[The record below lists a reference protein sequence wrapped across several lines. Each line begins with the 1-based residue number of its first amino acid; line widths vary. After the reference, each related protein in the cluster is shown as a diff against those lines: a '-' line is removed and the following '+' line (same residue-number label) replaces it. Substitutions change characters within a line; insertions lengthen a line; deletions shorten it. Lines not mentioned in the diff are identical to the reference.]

1 MSRDDLNSST
11 LLRMAVEVIVNRS
24 HDAPL
29 QSVSTALAGTVWET
43 MQEGLHAATLFG
55 RTRLCGIQQ
64 GTVGEAG
71 VLKKTG
77 RSEGVAHRG
86 AHGLQGKQDL
96 WFPRPLRI
104 SPQDVPGKKLCFT
117 HSPSRVTLAPNA

>member
-11 LLRMAVEVIVNRS
+11 LLRMAVEVIVNRFC
-24 HDAPL
+24 DNVL

-43 MQEGLHAATLFG
+43 MQEGLHAAALFG

-77 RSEGVAHRG
+77 RSEGGAHMGAHR
-86 AHGLQGKQDL
+86 LQGKQAVVFYATKDCSGVL
-96 WFPRPLRI
+96 DHKRTPPW
-104 SPQDVPGKKLCFT
+104 DVPGKRPLI
-117 HSPSRVTLAPNA
+117 HP

>member
-1 MSRDDLNSST
+1 
-11 LLRMAVEVIVNRS
+11 MAVEVIVNRS

-29 QSVSTALAGTVWET
+29 QSVSNALAGTAWET
-43 MQEGLHAATLFG
+43 MQEGLHAAALFG

-77 RSEGVAHRG
+77 TSEGVRTWAHTGRK
-86 AHGLQGKQDL
+86 ANRQ
-96 WFPRPLRI
+96 WCSRPQRTAVVL
-104 SPQDVPGKKLCFT
+104 
-117 HSPSRVTLAPNA
+117 

>member
-1 MSRDDLNSST
+1 
-11 LLRMAVEVIVNRS
+11 MAVEVILNRS
-24 HDAPL
+24 HDALL

-43 MQEGLHAATLFG
+43 MQEGLHAAALFG

-77 RSEGVAHRG
+77 TSEGGAHMGAHR
-86 AHGLQGKQDL
+86 LQGKQAVV
-96 WFPRPLRI
+96 F
-104 SPQDVPGKKLCFT
+104 
-117 HSPSRVTLAPNA
+117 

>member
-11 LLRMAVEVIVNRS
+11 LLRMAVEVIVNGFC
-24 HDAPL
+24 DNVL

-55 RTRLCGIQQ
+55 RTPLCGIQQ

-71 VLKKTG
+71 VLTKTG
-77 RSEGVAHRG
+77 TSKGGSHMGAHR
-86 AHGLQGKQDL
+86 LQGKQAVA
-96 WFPRPLRI
+96 F
-104 SPQDVPGKKLCFT
+104 
-117 HSPSRVTLAPNA
+117 